1 MSMNKTSNDMW
12 DEQRFSYMDIQ
23 RLLRLTIDQF
33 NKEGKS
39 GYAEYASVVLAKARS
54 MLNDKISE
62 NLNKHRI
69 DRVLEIM
76 TEIIDSSSAIGVD
89 YDEIDASKAE
99 ELVYRLHNAL
109 E

>member
-1 MSMNKTSNDMW
+1 MSMKKTSNDMW
-12 DEQRFSYMDIQ
+12 DEQRFSYVDIQ
-23 RLLRLTIDQF
+23 RLVTMTIHQF
-33 NKEGKS
+33 TREGKD
-39 GYAEYASVVLAKARS
+39 GHADYANAILTNARA

-76 TEIIDSSSAIGVD
+76 TEVINSPSVISVD
-89 YDEIDASKAE
+89 FDKVDANKAE
-99 ELVYRLHNAL
+99 ELVRRLNAAL

>member
-12 DEQRFSYMDIQ
+12 DEQRFSYKDIQ
-23 RLLRLTIDQF
+23 RLIRLAIDQF

-39 GYAEYASVVLAKARS
+39 GYSEYASVVLAKARS
-54 MLNDKISE
+54 MLNNKISE

-76 TEIIDSSSAIGVD
+76 TEIIDSPSAIGVD
-89 YDEIDASKAE
+89 YDEIDANKAE
-99 ELVYRLHNAL
+99 ELVRRLNAAL

>member
-54 MLNDKISE
+54 MLNDKINE
-62 NLNKHRI
+62 NLNKKRI

-76 TEIIDSSSAIGVD
+76 TEVIDSPSPIGVD
-89 YDEIDASKAE
+89 FDKVDASKAE
-99 ELVYRLHNAL
+99 ELVRRLNIAL

>member
-1 MSMNKTSNDMW
+1 MSTNKSSVDMW

-39 GYAEYASVVLAKARS
+39 GYDKYASAVLTKARS

-62 NLNKHRI
+62 NLNKKRI

-76 TEIIDSSSAIGVD
+76 TEVIDSPSPIGVD
-89 YDEIDASKAE
+89 FDKVDASKAE
-99 ELVYRLHNAL
+99 ELVRRLNIAL